1 MAVDKRKVQEINA
14 GSMADIAFLLLIFFL
29 VATTMNV
36 DTGLARMLP
45 PLPPENQKTEDIKV
59 KQRNI
64 LLVLVNG
71 AGQIM
76 AGTQGHQELIDLREL
91 KDKTKEFILNPYDLD
106 ELPEKEDTEIE
117 LPDGGKWVYPVSM
130 GVVSL
135 QTTRDTNYQAY
146 IMVQNELTRAFNE
159 VRDDVAM
166 RKFGAKFADLNDEQR
181 SAVVKAVPNKISEA
195 EPKVVKKKA
204 NKGLP
209 PFSTASL
216 PDVIFMILF
225 FFMVSTTMRDQE
237 LLVRY
242 KLPEATE
249 VQKLE
254 KKSLVSYIHI
264 GQPSLNMQAKFGT
277 APRIQLNDA
286 YRTAKDIGD
295 FVAAERDKLSEVD
308 KASMTVCLKADESTK
323 MGVITDVKQ
332 ELRRANALK
341 ISYAAS
347 KSLGY

>member
-1 MAVDKRKVQEINA
+1 MAV
-14 GSMADIAFLLLIFFL
+14 M
-29 VATTMNV
+29 
-36 DTGLARMLP
+36 
-45 PLPPENQKTEDIKV
+45 
-59 KQRNI
+59 
-64 LLVLVNG
+64 
-71 AGQIM
+71 
-76 AGTQGHQELIDLREL
+76 
-91 KDKTKEFILNPYDLD
+91 
-106 ELPEKEDTEIE
+106 
-117 LPDGGKWVYPVSM
+117 
-130 GVVSL
+130 
-135 QTTRDTNYQAY
+135 
-146 IMVQNELTRAFNE
+146 
-159 VRDDVAM
+159 
-166 RKFGAKFADLNDEQR
+166 
-181 SAVVKAVPNKISEA
+181 
-195 EPKVVKKKA
+195 KKKG

-209 PFSTASL
+209 PISTASL

-264 GQPSLNMQAKFGT
+264 GQPSLNMQSKFGT

-286 YRTAKDIGD
+286 YRTAKDVGD